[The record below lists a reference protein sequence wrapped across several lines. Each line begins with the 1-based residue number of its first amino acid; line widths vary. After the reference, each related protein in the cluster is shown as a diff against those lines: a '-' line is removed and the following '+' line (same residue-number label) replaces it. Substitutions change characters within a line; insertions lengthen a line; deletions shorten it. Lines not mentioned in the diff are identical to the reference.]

1 MRNAYAVRRAVIN
14 PYLVRERDR
23 RRHRELATVLLISL
37 SVGACLIT
45 YVWVHVELLRIGYR
59 VHLLEERLEETL
71 RRKSLLEL
79 ETGYLSS
86 PRLIEE
92 RALDELGMQQPDL
105 SQVIFE
111 REIR

>member
-1 MRNAYAVRRAVIN
+1 M
-14 PYLVRERDR
+14 RERDR

-37 SVGACLIT
+37 SVGACLIA

-59 VHLLEERLEETL
+59 VHVLEERLDDTL
-71 RRKSLLEL
+71 RRRNLLEL

-92 RALDELGMQQPDL
+92 RALTELEMQKPDL